1 MSANKSGR
9 RRVCKALEEDFP
21 ACLIADV
28 AAPRVSRMKFDQ
40 QPYYVLT
47 FLRENSR
54 GELTVV
60 AGE

>member
-1 MSANKSGR
+1 
-9 RRVCKALEEDFP
+9 VEEDLP

-54 GELTVV
+54 GALTVV

>member
-1 MSANKSGR
+1 
-9 RRVCKALEEDFP
+9 
-21 ACLIADV
+21 
-28 AAPRVSRMKFDQ
+28 MKFDQ

-60 AGE
+60 PANRCEAAYDA